1 MAILN
6 IKGSD
11 YWFII
16 SLIRNET
23 VNVVQNVDLTKKAE
37 HKTNNLFSYIKMV
50 KKILTSSNIE
60 IKKKNFTTIRPLFFL
75 GDVNIE
81 NVSVYKKISFGE
93 KNYKYFY

>member
-1 MAILN
+1 
-6 IKGSD
+6 
-11 YWFII
+11 
-16 SLIRNET
+16 
-23 VNVVQNVDLTKKAE
+23 
-37 HKTNNLFSYIKMV
+37 MV

-60 IKKKNFTTIRPLFFL
+60 IKKKIFTTIRPLFFL